1 MLKLTKG
8 VTLTGAITIDD
19 KLVINVTATIPE
31 SGSPSSNKVIFDTD
45 LYLANQVECDSDV
58 ATFEDALNK
67 ELKERVPE

>member
-31 SGSPSSNKVIFDTD
+31 SGSPSSNKIIFDPD
-45 LYLANQVECDSDV
+45 LYLANQNECDSDV
-58 ATFEDALNK
+58 TTFKDALTK
-67 ELKERVPE
+67 ELKERVYE

>member
-31 SGSPSSNKVIFDTD
+31 SESPSSNKVIFDTD

-58 ATFEDALNK
+58 AAFEDALNK
-67 ELKERVPE
+67 ELKERVFE

>member
-31 SGSPSSNKVIFDTD
+31 SGSPSLNKVIFDTN

-58 ATFEDALNK
+58 AAFENALNQ
-67 ELKERVPE
+67 ELKERVSE

>member
-8 VTLTGAITIDD
+8 VTLTGGITIDD

-31 SGSPSSNKVIFDTD
+31 LGSPSSNKVIFDTD

-58 ATFEDALNK
+58 AAFEDALNK
-67 ELKERVPE
+67 ELKRKGV

>member
-58 ATFEDALNK
+58 AAFEDALNK
-67 ELKERVPE
+67 ELKERVSE

>member
-31 SGSPSSNKVIFDTD
+31 SGSPSSNKIIFDPD
-45 LYLANQVECDSDV
+45 LYLANKNECDSDV
-58 ATFEDALNK
+58 AAFEDALNK
-67 ELKERVPE
+67 ELKERVSE